1 MSKRS
6 NFNWKSADETELKKA
21 VKNFNAKITRQTKKN
36 PDNAKYYPEK
46 VSYSELK
53 NLIKSRHDLN
63 REINSLRRFSEKGA
77 EKIVELPGYNKH
89 NISLTKWQKEDMQRR
104 TYNINKKRKR
114 RRDAV
119 ANIEMTDRGESLGY
133 KKGEFGMGSIKD
145 LETAPTTAFTDAM
158 ELRDLKGRFKALRK
172 ESSSEYWNEKD
183 EILKENYIEALER
196 NYNES
201 DVKEITEK
209 IKDMSHAEFR
219 KVFEAEGGNFE
230 LAYPGDKD
238 GYSANLNALKS
249 QWTPKRKTQTRSRK
263 K

>member
-1 MSKRS
+1 MSERN
-6 NFNWKSADETELKKA
+6 NFNWKSNDEEALKKA
-21 VKNFNAKITRQTKKN
+21 VKNFNAKVSRNIKKN

-53 NLIKSRHDLN
+53 KLVKSRHDLN

-77 EKIVELPGYNKH
+77 EKIVNLPGYNKH

-104 TYNINKKRKR
+104 ASNINRKR
-114 RRDAV
+114 ARRRKAISE
-119 ANIEMTDRGESLGY
+119 IEMTDRGQKLGY
-133 KKGEFGMGSIKD
+133 KKGDFGMGSIKD
-145 LETAPTTAFTDAM
+145 LETAPTSAFTDAM

-183 EILKENYIEALER
+183 EILKQNYIEALER

-201 DVKEITEK
+201 DVEEITDK
-209 IKDMSHAEFR
+209 IKGMSHAEFR

-230 LAYPGDKD
+230 LAYPGDQD
-238 GYSANLNALKS
+238 GYNASLNALKS
-249 QWTPKRKTQTRSRK
+249 QWIPKRKNQTRSRK